1 MLSAVTE
8 EYVQRKKR
16 AEVSQQVA
24 SILNEVRVRR
34 EVERGNWSKSV
45 CLHKGVGTNSEPNFS

>member
-8 EYVQRKKR
+8 EYVQRKER

-24 SILNEVRVRR
+24 LILNEVGVRR

-45 CLHKGVGTNSEPNFS
+45 CLRKGVGTNSEPNFS